1 MAFDRTGLYCLT
13 PAQPAGTRI
22 FSYTTLDTL
31 ATVDTAGYFNSAA
44 KELAIG
50 DRIMTHVVTG
60 TVRVPT
66 GVSAGGITAVT
77 ANSGTVV
84 DVNDHVAL
92 FSATDT
98 D

>member
-1 MAFDRTGLYCLT
+1 MAFDRNGLYCIT

-22 FSYTTLDTL
+22 WSYTTLDTL
-31 ATVDTAGYFNSAA
+31 ATVDTSGYFNSAA

-50 DRIMTHVVTG
+50 DRIMTLVVTG
-60 TVRVPT
+60 AIKVPT
-66 GVSAGGITAVT
+66 GVSAGGMTAVT
-77 ANSGTVV
+77 GNTGTVV
-84 DVNDHVAL
+84 DVNDHVAT